1 MKRQPAKMPKPRS
14 TKQREN
20 QMPHDEGPW
29 MIGDETWDEDV
40 LNQPSNRFI
49 EVRKNDYII
58 ALVQVDQG
66 DAVQEDNLS
75 LIVTAPDLLAAL
87 KGMVAMVEAEYG
99 GFDAVPEWQVAT
111 EAINKAEEKV
121 KR

>member
-1 MKRQPAKMPKPRS
+1 
-14 TKQREN
+14 
-20 QMPHDEGPW
+20 MPHDEGPW